1 MGRAR
6 VYLHADQRK
15 GVHMGM
21 RWNVRAPFVSADRC
35 AAEYDVV
42 VVGAG
47 PAGIMAA
54 IEGARGGARVLLV
67 EAGAL
72 PRYKSCGGMLNLYTR
87 RALEPFGG
95 IPDEMVLDP
104 RWISFRYH
112 HLDYGVMK
120 ATDVRFLNV
129 DREMFDEWLLSLL
142 PPSVSVL
149 PSTRLVDVAQSP
161 AFVEAVLRGA
171 DASGRRSERVV
182 RARYLIAADG
192 PRATVRERLGIRP
205 FDRYITVQEY
215 VRIEP
220 GALEPYFDALC
231 CRRFSRDYGI
241 GYLMPKGD
249 VAIVGSVFYPGSREC
264 ERKHEEVLE
273 ILRERYPL
281 GPSVRREK
289 WFAAHL
295 RRPADLVAGRGRILL
310 AGEGGGFL
318 SCTSGEGISFAL
330 NSGSMAGSSVAEALA
345 GDCRVS
351 GEALARYGRKLRPMK
366 RNLEFR
372 MGMFPLLNS
381 TLGKTVACAVPT
393 PLVSKV
399 TERL

>member
-1 MGRAR
+1 
-6 VYLHADQRK
+6 
-15 GVHMGM
+15 MGM
-21 RWNVRAPFVSADRC
+21 RWGVRAPFIAFDDCESS
-35 AAEYDVV
+35 YDVV

-54 IEGARGGARVLLV
+54 VEASRGGARVLLV

-87 RALEPFGG
+87 RALEPYGG
-95 IPDEMVLDP
+95 IPEEMVLDP

-112 HLDYGVMK
+112 HLDYGVKK

-142 PPSVSVL
+142 PANVQVL
-149 PSTRLVDVAQSP
+149 PMTRLVDVAQSP
-161 AFVEAVLRGA
+161 TFVEMMLK
-171 DASGRRSERVV
+171 DSHPSSGRRSRIV

-215 VRIEP
+215 VKIEP

-249 VAIVGSVFYPGSREC
+249 VAIVGSVFYPGSTSC

-281 GPSVRREK
+281 GPSVKREK

-295 RRPADLVAGRGRILL
+295 RRPADLVAGKGRILL

-330 NSGSMAGSSVAEALA
+330 NSGIMAGSSVAEVLE
-345 GDCRVS
+345 GGCRVG
-351 GEALARYGRKLRPMK
+351 GETLARYERKLRPMK

-393 PLVSKV
+393 PVVSKV

>member
-1 MGRAR
+1 
-6 VYLHADQRK
+6 
-15 GVHMGM
+15 MGM
-21 RWNVRAPFVSADRC
+21 RWGVRAPFIAFDDCESS
-35 AAEYDVV
+35 YDVV

-54 IEGARGGARVLLV
+54 VEASRGGARVLLV

-87 RALEPFGG
+87 RALEPYGG
-95 IPDEMVLDP
+95 IPEEMVLDP

-112 HLDYGVMK
+112 HLDYGVKK

-142 PPSVSVL
+142 PANVQVL
-149 PSTRLVDVAQSP
+149 PMTRLVDVAQSP
-161 AFVEAVLRGA
+161 TFVEMMLK
-171 DASGRRSERVV
+171 DSHPSSGRRSRIVH
-182 RARYLIAADG
+182 ARYLIAADG

-215 VRIEP
+215 VKIGP

-249 VAIVGSVFYPGSREC
+249 VAIVGSVFYPGSTSC

-281 GPSVRREK
+281 GPSVKREK

-295 RRPADLVAGRGRILL
+295 RRPADLVAGKGRILL

-330 NSGSMAGSSVAEALA
+330 NSGIMAGSSVVEVLE
-345 GDCRVS
+345 GGCRVG
-351 GEALARYGRKLRPMK
+351 GEALARYERKLRPMK

-393 PLVSKV
+393 PVVSKV

>member
-1 MGRAR
+1 
-6 VYLHADQRK
+6 
-15 GVHMGM
+15 MGM
-21 RWNVRAPFVSADRC
+21 RWGVQAPFIAFDDCESS
-35 AAEYDVV
+35 YDVV

-54 IEGARGGARVLLV
+54 VEASRGGARVLLV

-87 RALEPFGG
+87 RALEPYGG
-95 IPDEMVLDP
+95 IPEEMVLDP

-112 HLDYGVMK
+112 HLDYGVKK

-142 PPSVSVL
+142 PANVQVL
-149 PSTRLVDVAQSP
+149 PMTRLVDVAQSP
-161 AFVEAVLRGA
+161 TFVEVMLKDSRPS
-171 DASGRRSERVV
+171 SGRCSRIV

-215 VRIEP
+215 VKIEP

-249 VAIVGSVFYPGSREC
+249 VAIVGSVFYPGSTSC

-281 GPSVRREK
+281 GPSVKREK

-295 RRPADLVAGRGRILL
+295 RRPADLVAGKGRILL

-330 NSGSMAGSSVAEALA
+330 NSGIMAGSSVAEVLK
-345 GDCRVS
+345 GVCRVG
-351 GEALARYGRKLRPMK
+351 GEALARYERKLRPMK

-393 PLVSKV
+393 PVVSKV